1 MTMESPIYPQRLD
14 DVFSQ
19 PSSGHLLWLHHAGLG
34 GLRLGHRAWP
44 AFSNVEESPG
54 VSLNGAFPWGVSQNG
69 WFIFMENPN
78 LKWMFQDGFIFE
90 TFEVKLGVASL
101 FLGDV
106 WEQIS
111 R

>member
-1 MTMESPIYPQRLD
+1 MFSASLLQAIFFGSIMLASV
-14 DVFSQ
+14 VFVWAIVPGL
-19 PSSGHLLWLHHAGLG
+19 PSAMWRNHRGCHKWGFSMG
-34 GLRLGHRAWP
+34 GIPKWM
-44 AFSNVEESPG
+44 VY
-54 VSLNGAFPWGVSQNG
+54 
-69 WFIFMENPN
+69 FMENPN